1 MPRLQAVT
9 ITNTNQHPINVLGVA
24 ELKPHESFAI
34 TSQHPLPLG
43 LDPGV
48 SASLTVTAASPHTG
62 MLRTLLVL
70 RCSTDIVIVREAEIC
85 VDAPREPGLPDVT
98 PKSAFIKLA
107 RPSHIPAVE
116 VVKAEKPVWALSSF
130 ARPPAKHQVP
140 APLRALLH
148 GTPEPGLADVRR
160 AVRAWAGMAGMAGEA
175 GGAQQAGGSTGDR
188 RTASS
193 LGEHVK
199 KMHALLFVEE
209 LQQETNIRTY
219 DMGSA
224 QLCKNLGKLL
234 WLEVPGLAGSRPSV
248 MQGDSLFVRPS
259 SSLPGSR
266 EWEGRVYE
274 VQKEQRTAVQYV
286 LMGAHHPAPYIVFGP
301 PGTGKTSVLVEAA
314 LQPLADETPP
324 LQLLAL
330 LPSSRLLLCA
340 PSNSAADQLATR
352 LLAVRPASE
361 LLRINAYQRSE
372 RSLPAALLSSGA
384 CPADEDGRLLICQGV
399 PAGHFTHV
407 LADEAGHAEE
417 PLCLGPMAAALGA
430 RVVLAG
436 SAGPQTEGSYNP
448 VYITK
453 LLQNYRSHPDILS
466 LPSRLFYSNEL
477 LASADPLITNSMFP
491 LLFHAVV
498 GEDTREGHSP
508 SWFNVMEAKLVLEY
522 VLKLKAKR
530 GGQPVVDDDIGVI
543 TPYCKQVQRI
553 RTLLA
558 AKGAAQIKVGSVEE
572 FQGQERRIMIISTV
586 RSSAEYIDFDKRF
599 QLGFV
604 ANPKGFNVAIT
615 RAKAALIIIGNPSVL
630 ASDIHWRALLN
641 FIQSKGGCKGSA
653 MPDLLGDA
661 TPEEASEHTAE
672 DLAARMDCLFLGGP
686 SLASTTAAHE
696 QQEYIDGLG
705 MVVSVEGGEIPSTS
719 SVQCNGP
726 APYSLHLAG
735 AKHRVRELRAA
746 ACSADALHTNKGG
759 LEELEV
765 RNSNRFGVTLLS
777 ISTYKP
783 SSYITI
789 TPAHTYPVHLPP
801 KHQLSV
807 TVRSASTNVGILR
820 SLLVISCITATILRR
835 VEVCVTTAAGPDL
848 PSIEPTSAYQQRAPP
863 SMKLCVEIVRSPRP
877 RWAKS
882 AFPRPCARFEVPP
895 LLRDLLHSSTEPSH
909 ADVCAAVRAAAGMS
923 ACAQEWSS
931 VGGAG
936 GLLAGDCA
944 TAGTIAG
951 HLQKIHAVL
960 FVEELQQET
969 DIRFYDM
976 ESACFDKASKASKL
990 LFLEVPG
997 LAENRPSV
1005 LRGDALYVRVASS
1018 KPGSKEW
1025 EGRVDDVQKEKVGLR
1040 FDANFHNNHV
1050 DGLRYH
1056 VRFKISR
1063 LMHEAATILSGSH
1076 LAAPTLLPAL
1086 YMPAQGWV
1094 PHKTCHSSSEMASTF
1109 LPKPRELSSLHTIQ
1123 RWYKPELND
1132 MQRTAVQNVFAG
1144 AHHPFPYIV
1153 FGPPGTGKT
1162 SVLVEAALQLLAWV
1176 PSSRLLLCAPSNSAA
1191 DQLASRMLAVR
1202 PRSELMRVYA
1212 YQKCSKAVPP
1222 ELLEIAPM
1230 KNDSFVVPL
1239 PADITRPGLRCVIAT
1254 CQMSM
1259 KLTCQGLPSNHFTH
1273 VLIDEAGHAV
1283 EPLCLAPMATSPG
1296 ARVIIAGDPKQ
1307 LGPPVMSKVA
1317 VQFGLKISLLERLTL
1332 DKHGPFALSLQ
1343 HSRHHAVEAYNPVY
1357 ITKLLQNYRSHPSIL
1372 SLPNKLFYGDELMA
1386 KADPVITG
1394 SILGWEELPNKLFPL
1409 LFHAVVGEDTREG
1422 NSPSWFNVMEAK
1434 LVLEYVLKLKA
1445 KRGGQSVTDQD
1456 IGVITPYRKQAQRIR
1471 TLLAAK
1477 GAAQIKVGSVEEFQ
1491 GQERRIIVIST
1502 VRSSAEHIDS
1512 DKRFQLGFVANPKR
1526 FNVAITRAKAALVI
1540 IGNPHVLASDK
1551 HWRALLHFIQA
1562 NGGCKGSDMPF
1573 SLDSDVKEGGV
1584 GDGGEGDL
1592 AAGMERLMLG
1602 ASGPLHSARE
1612 LQRQH
1617 TSQGL
1622 VVSVEGG
1629 EIPRWI

>member
-1 MPRLQAVT
+1 MYIP
-9 ITNTNQHPINVLGVA
+9 VA
-24 ELKPHESFAI
+24 E
-34 TSQHPLPLG
+34 Q
-43 LDPGV
+43 
-48 SASLTVTAASPHTG
+48 
-62 MLRTLLVL
+62 
-70 RCSTDIVIVREAEIC
+70 
-85 VDAPREPGLPDVT
+85 
-98 PKSAFIKLA
+98 
-107 RPSHIPAVE
+107 
-116 VVKAEKPVWALSSF
+116 
-130 ARPPAKHQVP
+130 
-140 APLRALLH
+140 
-148 GTPEPGLADVRR
+148 
-160 AVRAWAGMAGMAGEA
+160 
-175 GGAQQAGGSTGDR
+175 
-188 RTASS
+188 
-193 LGEHVK
+193 
-199 KMHALLFVEE
+199 
-209 LQQETNIRTY
+209 
-219 DMGSA
+219 
-224 QLCKNLGKLL
+224 
-234 WLEVPGLAGSRPSV
+234 
-248 MQGDSLFVRPS
+248 
-259 SSLPGSR
+259 
-266 EWEGRVYE
+266 
-274 VQKEQRTAVQYV
+274 
-286 LMGAHHPAPYIVFGP
+286 
-301 PGTGKTSVLVEAA
+301 
-314 LQPLADETPP
+314 
-324 LQLLAL
+324 
-330 LPSSRLLLCA
+330 
-340 PSNSAADQLATR
+340 TR
-352 LLAVRPASE
+352 LR
-361 LLRINAYQRSE
+361 
-372 RSLPAALLSSGA
+372 
-384 CPADEDGRLLICQGV
+384 
-399 PAGHFTHV
+399 
-407 LADEAGHAEE
+407 
-417 PLCLGPMAAALGA
+417 
-430 RVVLAG
+430 
-436 SAGPQTEGSYNP
+436 
-448 VYITK
+448 
-453 LLQNYRSHPDILS
+453 
-466 LPSRLFYSNEL
+466 
-477 LASADPLITNSMFP
+477 
-491 LLFHAVV
+491 
-498 GEDTREGHSP
+498 
-508 SWFNVMEAKLVLEY
+508 
-522 VLKLKAKR
+522 
-530 GGQPVVDDDIGVI
+530 
-543 TPYCKQVQRI
+543 
-553 RTLLA
+553 
-558 AKGAAQIKVGSVEE
+558 
-572 FQGQERRIMIISTV
+572 
-586 RSSAEYIDFDKRF
+586 
-599 QLGFV
+599 
-604 ANPKGFNVAIT
+604 
-615 RAKAALIIIGNPSVL
+615 
-630 ASDIHWRALLN
+630 
-641 FIQSKGGCKGSA
+641 
-653 MPDLLGDA
+653 
-661 TPEEASEHTAE
+661 
-672 DLAARMDCLFLGGP
+672 
-686 SLASTTAAHE
+686 
-696 QQEYIDGLG
+696 
-705 MVVSVEGGEIPSTS
+705 
-719 SVQCNGP
+719 
-726 APYSLHLAG
+726 

-759 LEELEV
+759 LEVTLLKRHSVAVGQVHQQELEV

-931 VGGAG
+931 VGGQGACWLVTAPQQAR
-936 GLLAGDCA
+936 LLDICRRW
-944 TAGTIAG
+944 
-951 HLQKIHAVL
+951 IHAVL

-1307 LGPPVMSKVA
+1307 LGPTVLSKVA
-1317 VQFGLKISLLERLTL
+1317 AQFGLDVSLLERLTL
-1332 DKHGPFALSLQ
+1332 DKHGPFALSQQ
-1343 HSRHHAVEAYNPVY
+1343 HRLICSVDVYNPVY

-1386 KADPVITG
+1386 KADPIITG
-1394 SILGWEELPNKLFPL
+1394 SMLGWEELPNKLFPL

-1422 NSPSWFNVMEAK
+1422 NSPSWFNTLEAK

-1445 KRGGQSVTDQD
+1445 KRVGQNVTDKD
-1456 IGVITPYRKQAQRIR
+1456 IGVITPYRKQAQCIR

-1477 GAAQIKVGSVEEFQ
+1477 GAAQIRVGSVEEFQ

-1502 VRSSAEHIDS
+1502 VRSSAEHIES

-1526 FNVAITRAKAALVI
+1526 FNVAISRAKA
-1540 IGNPHVLASDK
+1540 
-1551 HWRALLHFIQA
+1551 
-1562 NGGCKGSDMPF
+1562 
-1573 SLDSDVKEGGV
+1573 SLPTWEC
-1584 GDGGEGDL
+1584 
-1592 AAGMERLMLG
+1592 
-1602 ASGPLHSARE
+1602 
-1612 LQRQH
+1612 
-1617 TSQGL
+1617 
-1622 VVSVEGG
+1622 
-1629 EIPRWI
+1629 